1 MPGLFVLYQY
11 INFIY
16 LWYEYTMRLK
26 PIFFLLIWSFY
37 SCGSN
42 TRIKDG
48 TTAYQMKQYATAIG
62 LLKKETEQLGKAEL
76 KSPKQLLIGKC
87 YVKLLD
93 YPQALEWFVLA
104 EKNNHGP
111 EATLQKAY
119 TLKNLM
125 KYDQAIASFEGLRSI
140 SSIAQE
146 AKRQIEICKS
156 LLLLQSQ
163 TPSTFNIEK
172 IWSDSYYSDY
182 GAVNYDDDFLVIS
195 SDREE
200 STGGKRY
207 NWTGNKYSDL
217 YLVDKESRSVKR
229 FDSVINTEANEGTP
243 CFTKDF
249 QTMIFTRCFGVEGDK
264 HDYCKLMISHRN
276 EGIWSDPEI
285 LPLCLPNVNYGQ
297 PCLIESDSVLVFAA
311 VNGDGAGGDLW
322 YAVWDGQTWSNPDLM
337 PETINTPFD
346 EFFPTSDGDTLY
358 FSSNRDDGMGGLDLF
373 KTYLSAEGKWSKPI
387 RLPPPYNSG
396 GDDFSLLIDRT
407 SPRNLKTVQQGY
419 FTSSRGNEGRDE
431 LYGYR
436 FYQSQTDIPAAI
448 ENSKNADSLAD
459 FDIYLALKVVT
470 PLYKNDDPNDLRV
483 GKTAVPFAQVFI
495 KESGVR
501 TQFRA
506 DKNGLVLTNLLP
518 EKVYE
523 IVVGKD
529 SFLVSKIE
537 MTTQQIRATDNGNS
551 VTINKEVE
559 LHKVYKGKEIVLNN
573 IYYEYDKWN
582 ITEEAKPALDALST
596 MLKSNPSISIE
607 LVSHTDCRGEV
618 EYNEILSQKRAKSA
632 VEYLVEKGIS
642 IERLVPVGMG
652 ESRLFNNC
660 PCDACTETEHLSNRR
675 TTFKIL

>member
-1 MPGLFVLYQY
+1 
-11 INFIY
+11 
-16 LWYEYTMRLK
+16 MRLK
-26 PIFFLLIWSFY
+26 PLFFLLIWSFF

-42 TRIKDG
+42 SRIKDG
-48 TTAYQMKQYATAIG
+48 ATAYQMKQYATAIG
-62 LLKKETEQLGKAEL
+62 LLKKEAEMVGKAEL
-76 KSPKQLLIGKC
+76 KSPKQMLIGQC

-125 KYDQAIASFEGLRSI
+125 KYDQAIASFEGLRSV

-207 NWTGNKYSDL
+207 NWTGNKFSDL
-217 YLVDKESRSVKR
+217 YLVDKETKSVKR

-243 CFTKDF
+243 CFTIDF

-276 EGIWSDPEI
+276 DGIWSDPEI
-285 LPLCLPNVNYGQ
+285 LPLCQPNVNYGQ
-297 PCLIESDSVLVFAA
+297 PCLIESDSVLVYAA
-311 VNGDGAGGDLW
+311 VNADGAGGDLW
-322 YAVWDGQTWSNPDLM
+322 YAVWDGQTWSDPDLM
-337 PETINTPFD
+337 PESINSSFD

-358 FSSNRDDGMGGLDLF
+358 FSSNRDDGLGGLDIY
-373 KTYLSAEGKWSKPI
+373 KTYLTPDGKWSKPQ

-407 SPRNLKTVQQGY
+407 SPINLGTVQQGY
-419 FTSSRGNEGRDE
+419 LTSSRGNEGRDE

-436 FYQSQTDIPAAI
+436 FYQNQTDVPEVAD
-448 ENSKNADSLAD
+448 NKKNEADSVRS

-470 PLYKNDDPNDLRV
+470 PTFQNNDPNEKRT
-483 GKTAVPFAQVFI
+483 GKLAVPYAQVFI
-495 KESGVR
+495 KEGGIR

-518 EKVYE
+518 NKVYE

-529 SFLVSKIE
+529 SFLVSKLE
-537 MTTQQIRATDNGNS
+537 MTTHQIKADENGGS

-559 LHKVYKGKEIVLNN
+559 LHKIYKGREIVLNN
-573 IYYEYDKWN
+573 IYYEYDKWD
-582 ITEEAKPALDALST
+582 ITEEAKPSLDALSS
-596 MLKSNPSISIE
+596 MLKANPSIKIE
-607 LVSHTDCRGEV
+607 LASHTDCRGEV
-618 EYNEILSQKRAKSA
+618 EYNEILSQKRAQSA
-632 VEYLVEKGIS
+632 VDYLVGKGIDS
-642 IERLVPVGMG
+642 DRLMPTGFG
-652 ESRLFNNC
+652 ESRLYNSC
-660 PCDACTETEHLSNRR
+660 PCETCTEAEHLSNRR

>member
-1 MPGLFVLYQY
+1 
-11 INFIY
+11 
-16 LWYEYTMRLK
+16 MRLK

-229 FDSVINTEANEGTP
+229 F
-243 CFTKDF
+243 
-249 QTMIFTRCFGVEGDK
+249 
-264 HDYCKLMISHRN
+264 
-276 EGIWSDPEI
+276 
-285 LPLCLPNVNYGQ
+285 
-297 PCLIESDSVLVFAA
+297 ESDSVLVFAA

-448 ENSKNADSLAD
+448 ENSKSADSLAD

-470 PLYKNDDPNDLRV
+470 PIYKNDDPNDLRV

-495 KESGVR
+495 KEGGVR

-529 SFLVSKIE
+529 SFLVSNIE
-537 MTTQQIRATDNGNS
+537 LTTQQIRAIDNGNS

-582 ITEEAKPALDALST
+582 ITEEAKPALDALSI